1 MITEVR
7 DYFKAVI
14 KTIDSDLKYDGKVG
28 DEEEVGQ
35 TALDR
40 TYKIVFGQLLPENID
55 STIEATLPV
64 TVKMYT
70 TLRIEEV
77 EDYDKAYCKAIDV
90 HALAQD
96 KRQIDQT
103 QGLKSVECE
112 SILPEPIETNDKVYR
127 FTLQFTVKLAYK
139 YTG

>member
-55 STIEATLPV
+55 STIESTLPV

-70 TLRIEEV
+70 TLRTEEV

-112 SILPEPIETNDKVYR
+112 SILPEPIETNDKAYR